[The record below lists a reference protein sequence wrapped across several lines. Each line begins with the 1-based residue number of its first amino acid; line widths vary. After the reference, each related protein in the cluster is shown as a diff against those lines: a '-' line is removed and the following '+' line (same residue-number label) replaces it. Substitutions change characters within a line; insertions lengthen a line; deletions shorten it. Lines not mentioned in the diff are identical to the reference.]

1 MNKNLS
7 FNNILHVSPYY
18 KLKGGIASVVYNYK
32 TNSKESFKYFYSMY
46 FSNKLLNVLIFPLI
60 IIHYLVLIIN
70 PTIKVV
76 HLHCAKKGSFYRK
89 YIFFKIA
96 RLFNKKV
103 VFHIHSGEFHLFY
116 LNSNTI
122 IKRMIEKILVE
133 SDAVIVLTNDWKEY
147 FSENFIITNIV
158 TVNNIVP
165 FQEKNATIVNHK
177 LHLLFLGRIANR
189 KGIFDL
195 IDSIKKYKDRF
206 KGSIKLFIG
215 GDGEIKKLKKKIIES
230 KLEDEVTYLSWV
242 KGDEKQ
248 ELLEKCD
255 VVILPSYFEG
265 MPISL
270 LEGMSFGKPIIS
282 TRIKGISDILE
293 HNKNGLLINTGD
305 IDSIARAI
313 EYYIDNKN
321 MIKIHGDESYNIV
334 KNYFPEVVF
343 KQLSQLYNSI

>member
-1 MNKNLS
+1 MIN
-7 FNNILHVSPYY
+7 FNHVLHVSPYY
-18 KLKGGIASVVYNYK
+18 KLKGGIASVIYNYK

-46 FSNKLLNVLIFPLI
+46 FSNKLLNVFIFPLI
-60 IIHYLVLIIN
+60 IIHYLVLILN
-70 PTIKVV
+70 PTIKIV

-89 YIFFKIA
+89 YIFFKLA

-103 VFHIHSGEFHLFY
+103 VFHIHSGEFYMFY

-122 IKRMIEKILVE
+122 IKRMIEKVLIE
-133 SDAVIVLTNDWKEY
+133 SNAVIVLTNSWKEY
-147 FSENFIITNIV
+147 LSEKFIINNLV
-158 TVNNIVP
+158 VVNNLVP
-165 FQEKNATIVNHK
+165 FQEKNATIINPK
-177 LHLLFLGRIANR
+177 LHLLFLGRIGNR

-230 KLEDEVTYLSWV
+230 KLEDEVTYLGWV

-255 VVILPSYFEG
+255 IIILPTYFEG
-265 MPISL
+265 LSITL
-270 LEGMSFGKPIIS
+270 LEGMSFGKALIS
-282 TRIKGISDILE
+282 TDTGRVNTLLVNK
-293 HNKNGLLINTGD
+293 KNGIKIEPGD
-305 IDSIARAI
+305 IDSMADAI
-313 EYYIDNKN
+313 QYYIDNKN

>member
-1 MNKNLS
+1 MIN
-7 FNNILHVSPYY
+7 FNHVLHVSPYY
-18 KLKGGIASVVYNYK
+18 KLKGGIASVIYNYK

-46 FSNKLLNVLIFPLI
+46 FSNKLLNVFIFPLI
-60 IIHYLVLIIN
+60 IIHYLVLILN
-70 PTIKVV
+70 PTIKIV

-89 YIFFKIA
+89 YIFFKLA

-103 VFHIHSGEFHLFY
+103 VFHIHSGEFYMFY

-122 IKRMIEKILVE
+122 IKRMIEKVLIE
-133 SDAVIVLTNDWKEY
+133 SNAVIVLTNSWKEY
-147 FSENFIITNIV
+147 LSEKFIINNLV
-158 TVNNIVP
+158 VVNNLVP
-165 FQEKNATIVNHK
+165 FQEKNAITINPK

-230 KLEDEVTYLSWV
+230 KLEDEVTYLGWV

-255 VVILPSYFEG
+255 IIILPTYFEG
-265 MPISL
+265 LSITL
-270 LEGMSFGKPIIS
+270 LEGMSFGKALIS
-282 TRIKGISDILE
+282 TNTVGVNTLLVN
-293 HNKNGLLINTGD
+293 NKNGIKIEPGD
-305 IDSIARAI
+305 IDSMADAI
-313 EYYIDNKN
+313 QYYIDNKN

>member
-1 MNKNLS
+1 MIN
-7 FNNILHVSPYY
+7 FNHVLHVSPYS
-18 KLKGGIASVVYNYK
+18 KLKGGIASVIYNYK

-96 RLFNKKV
+96 RLFNKKI

-147 FSENFIITNIV
+147 FSENFITTNIV

-177 LHLLFLGRIANR
+177 LHLLFLGRIGNR

-230 KLEDEVTYLSWV
+230 KLEDEVTYLGWV

-255 VVILPSYFEG
+255 IIILPTYVEG
-265 MPISL
+265 LSITL
-270 LEGMSFGKPIIS
+270 LEGMSFGKALIS
-282 TRIKGISDILE
+282 TNTGGVNRLLVN
-293 HNKNGLLINTGD
+293 NKNGIKIEPGD
-305 IDSIARAI
+305 IDSMADAI
-313 EYYIDNKN
+313 QYYIDNKN

>member
-1 MNKNLS
+1 MIN
-7 FNNILHVSPYY
+7 FNHVLHVSPYY
-18 KLKGGIASVVYNYK
+18 KLKGGIASVIYNYK
-32 TNSKESFKYFYSMY
+32 TNSKENFKYFYSMY
-46 FSNKLLNVLIFPLI
+46 FSNKLLNVFIFPLI

-89 YIFFKIA
+89 YFFLKIA

-147 FSENFIITNIV
+147 FFENFITTNIV

-165 FQEKNATIVNHK
+165 FQEKNETIVNHK
-177 LHLLFLGRIANR
+177 LHLLFLGRIGNR

-230 KLEDEVTYLSWV
+230 KLEDEVTYLGWV

-255 VVILPSYFEG
+255 IIILPTYFEG
-265 MPISL
+265 LSITL
-270 LEGMSFGKPIIS
+270 LEGMSFGKALIS
-282 TRIKGISDILE
+282 TNTGGVNTLLVN
-293 HNKNGLLINTGD
+293 NKNGIKIEPGD
-305 IDSIARAI
+305 IDSMADAI
-313 EYYIDNKN
+313 QYYIDNKN

>member
-1 MNKNLS
+1 MIN
-7 FNNILHVSPYY
+7 FNHVLHVSPYS
-18 KLKGGIASVVYNYK
+18 KLKGGIASVIYNYK

-147 FSENFIITNIV
+147 FSENFITTNIV

-177 LHLLFLGRIANR
+177 LHLLFLGRIGNR

-230 KLEDEVTYLSWV
+230 KLEDEVTYLGWV

-255 VVILPSYFEG
+255 IIILPTYVEG
-265 MPISL
+265 LSITL
-270 LEGMSFGKPIIS
+270 LEGMSFGKALIS
-282 TRIKGISDILE
+282 TNTGGVNRLLVN
-293 HNKNGLLINTGD
+293 NKNGIKIEPGD
-305 IDSIARAI
+305 IDSMADAI
-313 EYYIDNKN
+313 QYYIDNKN

-334 KNYFPEVVF
+334 KNFFPEVVF
-343 KQLSQLYNSI
+343 KQLSKLYNSI

>member
-1 MNKNLS
+1 MIN
-7 FNNILHVSPYY
+7 FNHVLHVSPYY
-18 KLKGGIASVVYNYK
+18 KLKGGIASVIYNYK

-46 FSNKLLNVLIFPLI
+46 FSNKLLNVFIFPLI
-60 IIHYLVLIIN
+60 IIHYLVLILN
-70 PTIKVV
+70 PTIKIV

-89 YIFFKIA
+89 YIFFKLA

-103 VFHIHSGEFHLFY
+103 VFHIHSGEFYMFY

-122 IKRMIEKILVE
+122 IKRMIEKVLIE
-133 SDAVIVLTNDWKEY
+133 SNAVIVLTNSWKEY
-147 FSENFIITNIV
+147 LSEKFIINNLV
-158 TVNNIVP
+158 VVNNLVP
-165 FQEKNATIVNHK
+165 FQEKNATIINPK
-177 LHLLFLGRIANR
+177 LHLLFLGRIGNR

-230 KLEDEVTYLSWV
+230 KLEDEVTYLGWV

-255 VVILPSYFEG
+255 IIILPTYFEG
-265 MPISL
+265 LSITL
-270 LEGMSFGKPIIS
+270 LEGMSFGKALIS
-282 TRIKGISDILE
+282 TDTGRVNTLLVNK
-293 HNKNGLLINTGD
+293 KNGIKIEHGD
-305 IDSIARAI
+305 IDSMADAI
-313 EYYIDNKN
+313 QYYIDNKN

>member
-1 MNKNLS
+1 MIN
-7 FNNILHVSPYY
+7 FNHVLHVSPYY
-18 KLKGGIASVVYNYK
+18 KLKGGIASVIYNYK

-46 FSNKLLNVLIFPLI
+46 FSNKLLNMLIFPLI

-70 PTIKVV
+70 PTIKIV

-89 YIFFKIA
+89 YIFLKIA

-147 FSENFIITNIV
+147 FFENFITTNIV

-165 FQEKNATIVNHK
+165 FQEKNETIVNHK
-177 LHLLFLGRIANR
+177 LHLLFLGRIGNR

-230 KLEDEVTYLSWV
+230 KLEDEVTYLGWV

-255 VVILPSYFEG
+255 IIILPTYFEG
-265 MPISL
+265 LSITL
-270 LEGMSFGKPIIS
+270 LEGMSFGKALIS
-282 TRIKGISDILE
+282 TNTGGVNTLLVN
-293 HNKNGLLINTGD
+293 NKNGIKIEPGD
-305 IDSIARAI
+305 IDSMADAI
-313 EYYIDNKN
+313 QYYIDNKN